1 MGCCGSNGL
10 IVAEI
15 KRINNSSQKKLPKK
29 NELTIKNTCN
39 EDNLPKEKLFVK
51 EHNTTKDNENEDKEN
66 NKINNVNTT
75 NEIYNEKKQIINLNK
90 ELKMEDNKNNK
101 IDEIKIEYNYFE
113 ENEIKLDN
121 QKETEKIYVSKKII
135 MNEKNIYK
143 DIENLKND
151 GLNKINND
159 EYPKCIE
166 SLNLNDLEKFFTKQS
181 EKLNEIEK
189 SFLIYNWIALNI
201 SLDLNENKNVEK
213 L

>member
-39 EDNLPKEKLFVK
+39 EDNLPKEKLFVI

-90 ELKMEDNKNNK
+90 ELKMEDNK

-113 ENEIKLDN
+113 EN
-121 QKETEKIYVSKKII
+121 
-135 MNEKNIYK
+135 
-143 DIENLKND
+143 
-151 GLNKINND
+151 
-159 EYPKCIE
+159 
-166 SLNLNDLEKFFTKQS
+166 
-181 EKLNEIEK
+181 
-189 SFLIYNWIALNI
+189 
-201 SLDLNENKNVEK
+201 
-213 L
+213 